1 MVKKVEEIFG
11 GMKNNL
17 YLCIV
22 KSNQGVA
29 HNLRGCN
36 VYYWDRTLIRNMERK
51 GVRTLFVSPMREAR
65 NLE

>member
-1 MVKKVEEIFG
+1 MLNVWGRAKKVEEMFG

-29 HNLRGCN
+29 HNLRALRREETR
-36 VYYWDRTLIRNMERK
+36 RTVK
-51 GVRTLFVSPMREAR
+51 LFI
-65 NLE
+65 NIIL

>member
-1 MVKKVEEIFG
+1 MLNVWGRAKKVEEIFG

-29 HNLRGCN
+29 RNLRALRREETR
-36 VYYWDRTLIRNMERK
+36 RTVKLFINLI
-51 GVRTLFVSPMREAR
+51 L
-65 NLE
+65 

>member
-1 MVKKVEEIFG
+1 MLNVWGKAKKVEEMFG

-29 HNLRGCN
+29 RNLRAL
-36 VYYWDRTLIRNMERK
+36 R
-51 GVRTLFVSPMREAR
+51 REETR
-65 NLE
+65 RIVNIFSN